1 MEGLNADTSANLL
14 CDSASINLL
23 YDEFRSSLSD
33 LGECRRMGVA
43 GLRYDSVTGI
53 HPHHNT
59 PIFVTYNSGHAY
71 PKYLITY
78 TRI

>member
-1 MEGLNADTSANLL
+1 MEGVNAG
-14 CDSASINLL
+14 IYLL
-23 YDEFRSSLSD
+23 YDNFECSQSD

-59 PIFVTYNSGHAY
+59 PIFVTYNTSHAY

-78 TRI
+78 SRM

>member
-1 MEGLNADTSANLL
+1 MEGINAGIHLL
-14 CDSASINLL
+14 H
-23 YDEFRSSLSD
+23 DEFKYSQSD
-33 LGECRRMGVA
+33 LGKCRRMGVA
-43 GLRYDSVTGI
+43 GLRYDSVTGT

-78 TRI
+78 TRM

>member
-1 MEGLNADTSANLL
+1 MRMDKTWK
-14 CDSASINLL
+14 ASMQAFDLL
-23 YDEFRSSLSD
+23 YDNFKCSQSD

-53 HPHHNT
+53 HPHHST
-59 PIFVTYNSGHAY
+59 PIFVTYNTSHAY

-78 TRI
+78 SRM

>member
-1 MEGLNADTSANLL
+1 MEGINADSNLL
-14 CDSASINLL
+14 H
-23 YDEFRSSLSD
+23 DEFRCSQSD

-78 TRI
+78 TR

>member
-1 MEGLNADTSANLL
+1 MCMDKTWRGINAGTNLL
-14 CDSASINLL
+14 P
-23 YDEFRSSLSD
+23 DEFRCSQSC

-59 PIFVTYNSGHAY
+59 PIFVTYNSSHAY

-78 TRI
+78 TR